1 MSYVD
6 LKHLL
11 ADLTLEAARQ
21 PDQVRWPPVAAAYAE
36 LAKDA
41 PQQRVQRADIVRRAR
56 ELTPPAASIPADADI
71 DVLISR
77 GLLVRQDDATVA
89 LPEPF
94 RPFASYLNRQLP
106 RVLTALADL
115 RRPSAT
121 AAPPEVRIGAALFN
135 AGLFFECHEWFEGVW
150 KVTRGP
156 EKDLYQGVVQAAAA
170 FYHFE
175 KGNAHGCATLMRKAR
190 ARLALYPARVSGL
203 DLGGFGAGLAQ
214 WDAHFNGGARP
225 GAFPRLEPLPLA
237 GRSGKE

>member
-11 ADLTLEAARQ
+11 ADLTLEAAQ
-21 PDQVRWPPVAAAYAE
+21 QSDQARWPPVAAAYAE
-36 LAKDA
+36 LAKGA
-41 PQQRVQRADIVRRAR
+41 PQQRVQRTDIVRRAR
-56 ELTPPAASIPADADI
+56 ELTPPAASIPAEADI

-77 GLLVRQDDATVA
+77 GLLVPEDDATVA

-94 RPFASYLNRQLP
+94 RPYASYLNRQAP
-106 RVLTALADL
+106 RLLTALADL

-150 KVTRGP
+150 RATRGP
-156 EKDLYQGVVQAAAA
+156 EKDLYQGIVQAAAA

-190 ARLALYPARVSGL
+190 ARLAPYPARVSGL
-203 DLGGFGAGLAQ
+203 DLGRFGAGLAQ
-214 WDAHFNGGARP
+214 WDAHISGGARP
-225 GAFPRLEPLPLA
+225 RAFPRLEPLPLA
-237 GRSGKE
+237 GPSRKE